1 MGKCEDCVMEH
12 GSLFDEEPAIHDA
25 HQLAITL
32 RCAGVLFKLQSKDM
46 SKEGAALVSKLNR
59 FLRMLDERAI
69 EARFNNYDHRGAV
82 VQVRDPNGSN
92 LPL

>member
-46 SKEGAALVSKLNR
+46 SKEGAAVVSKLNR

-82 VQVRDPNGSN
+82 VQVRDRNGST

>member
-46 SKEGAALVSKLNR
+46 SKEGAAVVSKLK
-59 FLRMLDERAI
+59 
-69 EARFNNYDHRGAV
+69 
-82 VQVRDPNGSN
+82 
-92 LPL
+92 PLSANVGREGD